1 MKDTWMKKGLV
12 VSVIL
17 LFIGVAVGPSINL
30 SVVKASQEDDL
41 VEVTTQAC
49 GIKGYKDT
57 TVKLTRE
64 QYQNLEKYLVEFRA
78 RLNQTSTR
86 EEAVPI
92 FKEAVVELDKYGL
105 LPCGMS
111 VEQVQKL
118 IMSMCFNQ
126 KIGEFFKRVF
136 GGNQDI
142 KSINMFC
149 LVSGKATNIM
159 SFGAFYPLRLRLSVL
174 GNSFSDFWMFKWII
188 SEILL
193 VLRRAF
199 FPLYLFGEF
208 SIGEVYKYYQGSDKY
223 YPSTGT
229 IFSLGMLGPRIYS
242 GSFYG
247 QIREIPTVQ
256 MSPVGY
262 SIYYSGILGFTGLN
276 IGISGGNFL
285 IGSCIL
291 VNLEPSPPEV

>member
-1 MKDTWMKKGLV
+1 MMEMKKIHV
-12 VSVIL
+12 VGVIL
-17 LFIGVAVGPSINL
+17 LFIGVAVAPSINM
-30 SVVKASQEDDL
+30 SVVKASQDDDL

-49 GIKGYKDT
+49 GIKGYGNT

-64 QYQNLEKYLVEFRA
+64 QYQNLEQYLVEFSA
-78 RLNQTSTR
+78 RLNQTTTR
-86 EEAVPI
+86 KEAVPI
-92 FKEAVVELDKYGL
+92 FKEAVVELEKYGL
-105 LPCGMS
+105 LPRGMS
-111 VEQVQKL
+111 EERAQRLVISL
-118 IMSMCFNQ
+118 CFSQ
-126 KIGEFFKRVF
+126 RSGEFFKRIF

-159 SFGAFYPLRLRLSVL
+159 SFGAFYPLRLYLSVL
-174 GNSFSDFWMFKWII
+174 GNSFSDFWMFTWII

-229 IFSLGMLGPRIYS
+229 IFSLGILGPRIYS
-242 GSFYG
+242 GSYYG

-291 VNLEPSPPEV
+291 VNIEPSPPEV